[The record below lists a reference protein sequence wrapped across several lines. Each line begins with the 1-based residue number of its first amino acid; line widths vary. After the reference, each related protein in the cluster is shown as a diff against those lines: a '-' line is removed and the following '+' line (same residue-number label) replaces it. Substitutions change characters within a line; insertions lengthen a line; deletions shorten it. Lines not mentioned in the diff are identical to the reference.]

1 MRIDLKKKVQ
11 LAKSSVEN
19 VVMDER
25 MPAHIAHAFELKCQ
39 FDVESKGDFYLL
51 KIIEDAS
58 LPIICQR
65 CSQEFQQDYH
75 LETELA
81 VCPNEQIAE
90 KYQSLY
96 DVIVAQD
103 YLIDLKDILI
113 DNLYLFSPQSHENI
127 ENCDQTQLK
136 LMQFD

>member
-1 MRIDLKKKVQ
+1 MNIDLKKKAQ
-11 LAKSSVEN
+11 LAKSSLDTVLI
-19 VVMDER
+19 DER
-25 MPAHIAHAFELKCQ
+25 LPSHISHPFEIKCQ
-39 FDVESKGDFYLL
+39 YKVESKGEFYLL
-51 KIIEDAS
+51 KLTEDAV
-58 LPIICQR
+58 LPVVCQR
-65 CSQEFQQDYH
+65 CSQDFSCEYH

-81 VCPNEQIAE
+81 VCSDEKVAE

-96 DVIVAQD
+96 DVIVVKD

-113 DNLYLFSPQSHENI
+113 DNLYLFSPQFHENI